1 MHRRWKP
8 HSLRY
13 LRKQETLCPGIGWPL
28 SPWSQE
34 GSPRKPD
41 WKHNLR
47 HRSWTQTLVAAQNR
61 REFVQMNSNKFSYK
75 DPVHNCNIILRN
87 IPVFNKNATKMQNKT
102 SKVYPIHA
110 DVQGERVVNTNWLSD
125 GVRFLE
131 HQFPVRI
138 MFSNSM
144 KMYYELKEYIRGN
157 DPITKIC

>member
-1 MHRRWKP
+1 M
-8 HSLRY
+8 
-13 LRKQETLCPGIGWPL
+13 
-28 SPWSQE
+28 
-34 GSPRKPD
+34 
-41 WKHNLR
+41 KHT
-47 HRSWTQTLVAAQNR
+47 SFQQ
-61 REFVQMNSNKFSYK
+61 
-75 DPVHNCNIILRN
+75 
-87 IPVFNKNATKMQNKT
+87 NATKMQNKT

-157 DPITKIC
+157 EPITKIC